1 MTGHERL
8 DRAYRRLMWAYPRW
22 YRQDRGLELL
32 TTLLD
37 DASPGQ
43 RRPTAGN
50 ATDLIRGGLL
60 ARVRPPRA
68 LGSYVSVALLA
79 VATALLGAALAV
91 RLSPYP
97 GPPDET
103 QAVAAAA
110 VAVPRQP
117 HNVPGPVV
125 RCPNLCPDPTPG
137 DDVVSYDQQPDH
149 TDTVSIRYAFAKEE
163 AAAVVAQAR
172 DRLAAAGWQV
182 EPVRVQFDGITSLDA
197 AKDGLTLSM
206 VSATGIYEHS
216 ANDGSVTIVVA
227 KDFSTAAAVA
237 LALGLAGGLLVGWPT
252 AVWLAHRYR
261 RHGRTRRA
269 LILVTAVPV
278 MALTALSA
286 AQATVLT
293 VAMGLDGFT
302 PKDIQIPEFVV
313 TLSVLT
319 PFAARV
325 LVLTAVGLTALPG
338 GRRKP
343 PDSTSSR
350 VPNAPLNA

>member
-1 MTGHERL
+1 MTGPERL
-8 DRAYRRLMWAYPRW
+8 RRAYRRLMWVYPHW
-22 YRQDRGLELL
+22 YRQDRGLEML

-43 RRPTAGN
+43 HRPTAGN
-50 ATDLIRGGLL
+50 ATDLIRAGLL

-68 LGSYVSVALLA
+68 PGSYVCAALITVAA
-79 VATALLGAALAV
+79 ALLGAALAV

-97 GPPDET
+97 GPPDEA
-103 QAVAAAA
+103 QAVAAAV

-125 RCPNLCPDPTPG
+125 RCPNMCPDAAPG
-137 DDVVSYDQQPDH
+137 DDVVSYDHQPDH

-182 EPVRVQFDGITSLDA
+182 EPVRVEFDGITSLDA

-206 VSATGIYEHS
+206 MSATGIYEHS
-216 ANDGSVTIVVA
+216 ANDGSVTVLVA
-227 KDFSTAAAVA
+227 KDFSAAASVA

-252 AVWLAHRYR
+252 AVWLTHRYR
-261 RHGRTRRA
+261 RHRRTRRA

-278 MALTALSA
+278 LALTALNA
-286 AQATVLT
+286 AQATLLT
-293 VAMGLDGFT
+293 VAVGLQGFT

-313 TLSVLT
+313 TLPALIFSPAQVLV
-319 PFAARV
+319 ALV
-325 LVLTAVGLTALPG
+325 VLTASGLTALPG
-338 GRRKP
+338 GREV
-343 PDSTSSR
+343 TFGA
-350 VPNAPLNA
+350 V